1 LIVPEI
7 KSRIDPIFQKLEA
20 LMATTFTLPTPEEYA
35 PFYADYIERAS
46 LQNDIQSALSNQIE
60 EILNAIDSLTEAQAR
75 FKPGPE
81 EWSIKEVI
89 GHLND
94 VERVFSYRLLR
105 ISRSDPTPL
114 PGFEQNDFVRAAG
127 FDHYP
132 LKELIDEFELLR
144 RANILAIR
152 HLSDEAIDRRGT
164 ASGATISARAL
175 IYMMVG
181 HVDHHMASLHEKYLP
196 VAVTL

>member
-1 LIVPEI
+1 MAI
-7 KSRIDPIFQKLEA
+7 K
-20 LMATTFTLPTPEEYA
+20 FTVPTPEEYA
-35 PFYADYIERAS
+35 LFYADYIQRAS
-46 LQNDIQSALSNQIE
+46 QRDDIQAALSNQIE
-60 EILNAIDSLTEAQAR
+60 EILNTLDPLTDAQAL

-105 ISRSDPTPL
+105 ISRNDATAL

-132 LKELIDEFELLR
+132 LNDLVSEFEFLR
-144 RANILAIR
+144 RANTLAIR
-152 HLSDEAIDRRGT
+152 HLRDESLGCRGT
-164 ASGATISARAL
+164 ASGVTVSARAL
-175 IYMMVG
+175 IYMIVG
-181 HVDHHMASLHEKYLP
+181 HVDHHMASLREKYLP

>member
-1 LIVPEI
+1 
-7 KSRIDPIFQKLEA
+7 
-20 LMATTFTLPTPEEYA
+20 MTLTLTVPTPEEYA
-35 PFYADYIERAS
+35 PFYVDYIQRAS
-46 LQNDIQSALSNQIE
+46 LRDDIQAALSNQIE
-60 EILNAIDSLTEAQAR
+60 EILNALDPLTEAQAH
-75 FKPGPE
+75 FKPGPV

-105 ISRSDPTPL
+105 VSRNDTTPL
-114 PGFEQNDFVRAAG
+114 PGFEQNDFVRAAR
-127 FDHYP
+127 FDNTP
-132 LKELIDEFELLR
+132 LNDLVSEFEFLR

-152 HLSDEAIDRRGT
+152 HMSDESLDRRGT
-164 ASGATISARAL
+164 ASGATVSARAL

-196 VAVTL
+196 IAITL